1 MEQGVLFTIALL
13 SRIERLMHNHSH
25 RHHHEAIG
33 HTCGDGCQ
41 HDATACGESVNPI
54 DAGKLAAPDSHSGR
68 RFAVTGLDCVEE
80 VRILKDVLGPL
91 VGGAEHLAFNV
102 VRGELTVMPT
112 AQFISDEQLI
122 SKVAETG
129 MQAKAL
135 VASTQNKVPE
145 KVTWKS
151 MAVLS
156 SGCLFLT
163 AMMVEMG
170 LSGRVDVLWSAELE
184 VHLFT
189 RILLLL
195 AIVASAS
202 TVITKVWYSLRYL
215 RLDMNSLM
223 FIAIVGAIVL
233 NQWLEAATVAFLFAL
248 SLQLEAWSV
257 FRARRAIDQLL
268 KDEVATVRIVDL
280 SGQEREVAAERVV
293 VGTRFIVRPGERL
306 GLDGKVVSGRG
317 EINEAMVTGES
328 FPVFKNLG
336 DTVYAGTI
344 NGPSTLTIE
353 STRGADDTQLSRVI
367 RLVSEHQAKKG
378 VYETWVEQFA
388 RWYTPLVLI
397 VAIVTVL
404 ARWLVAGEDV
414 TAAIYNGLA
423 LLVIACPCALV
434 ISTPVSVVAALS
446 AAARGGILVKGGRAL
461 EMMGKLKTI
470 AFDKTGTLTYGSPT
484 VVDLMAFGAHTRD
497 EVLERFGAVASGSE
511 HPLARSILAYAK
523 AESTTIPSVENFKA
537 IPGEGA
543 HGEWNGKTYRIG
555 SLQYQLNF
563 HILPKEAHETLE
575 RWRREGN
582 SIVVL
587 SSESHLCGAIAL
599 RDEVRSDAVAVIREL
614 KNRGLSSV
622 VLLSGDHPQATAA
635 IASELGI
642 SEFQGGMLPQEK
654 VDRVSKYRSEGAL
667 VAMVGDGVNDAPALA
682 AADLGIAMGAGTDIA
697 LETADVALIHN
708 DLKSLVWL
716 IDHSRRMLSIIR
728 QNISLA
734 IAIKIFFALLALF
747 GTATLWGAIA
757 ADLGASLLVIFNGLR
772 LLRR

>member
-1 MEQGVLFTIALL
+1 
-13 SRIERLMHNHSH
+13 MHNHSH
-25 RHHHEAIG
+25 HHHDKAARDV
-33 HTCGDGCQ
+33 CGDGCQ
-41 HDATACGESVNPI
+41 HDAASCCESATSLEAGEL
-54 DAGKLAAPDSHSGR
+54 DATVSHSGR
-68 RFAVTGLDCVEE
+68 RFSVTGLDCVEE

-91 VGGAEHLAFNV
+91 VGGAEHLSFNV

-112 AQFISDEQLI
+112 AQFITDEQLI

-135 VASTQNKVPE
+135 VASTRDTVPE
-145 KVTWKS
+145 KISWKS
-151 MAVLS
+151 VAVLS
-156 SGCLFLT
+156 SGCLFLV

-184 VHLFT
+184 VHFMT

-195 AIVASAS
+195 AIVASVS

-223 FIAIVGAIVL
+223 FIAIVGAIAL

-268 KDEVATVRIVDL
+268 KDEVATVRIVD
-280 SGQEREVAAERVV
+280 STGQEREVAAETVV
-293 VGTRFIVRPGERL
+293 VGTRFIIRPGERL

-317 EINEAMVTGES
+317 EINEALVTGES

-344 NGPSTLTIE
+344 NGPATLTIE
-353 STRGADDTQLSRVI
+353 STRRSDDTQLSRII

-378 VYETWVEQFA
+378 EYETWVEQFA
-388 RWYTPLVLI
+388 RWYTPLVLV

-404 ARWLVAGEDV
+404 AQWLVVGAGISV
-414 TAAIYNGLA
+414 AIYNGLA

-446 AAARGGILVKGGRAL
+446 TAARGGILVKGGRAL
-461 EMMGKLKTI
+461 EMMGKLQTI
-470 AFDKTGTLTYGSPT
+470 AFDKTGTLTSGVPA
-484 VVDLMAFGAHTRD
+484 VVDLFAFGDHTRA
-497 EVLERFGAVASGSE
+497 EVLMRFGLVASGSE
-511 HPLARSILAYAK
+511 HPLSRSILTYAK
-523 AESTTIPSVENFKA
+523 AEHTTIPSVENFRA

-543 HGEWNGKTYRIG
+543 HGDWNGKTYRIG

-563 HILPKEAHETLE
+563 HVLPPEAQETLE
-575 RWRREGN
+575 RWRQAGD

-587 SSESHLCGAIAL
+587 SSDSHLCGAMAL
-599 RDEVRSDAVAVIREL
+599 RDQVRSDAVEVIRQL
-614 KNRGLSSV
+614 RSRGLSSV
-622 VLLSGDHPQATAA
+622 VLLSGDHPQAAAA

-642 SEFQGGMLPQEK
+642 SEYQGGMLPQEK
-654 VDRVSKYRSEGAL
+654 VDRISEYRKHGAL

-697 LETADVALIHN
+697 LETADIALIHN

-772 LLRR
+772 LLQK